1 MINCTF
7 VTKRTKVN
15 IMLQKGRQLDLN
27 INLRILAVYQSTG
40 MK

>member
-1 MINCTF
+1 MISCRF

-27 INLRILAVYQSTG
+27 INLRVLAVFQNIG